1 MQHRLYCNLYGDEN
15 PARQAGPTLSPKTKL
30 DKALVIF
37 ADREFA
43 MKNRRQFLQAS
54 SLALGV
60 GTLAPQYLV
69 QAAEHAS
76 GADDRVLVV
85 VQLSGGNDGLNT
97 IVPYADDVYRKRRPS
112 LAIPAT
118 EVIKSNELTGFHPVL
133 RGFADLLERQQLAVV
148 QGVGYANPNR
158 SHFESMDIW
167 HTCQLK
173 KEQRT
178 VGWLGRYLDQTSI
191 DNSSDVPAI
200 HFGGEQQPLALQARN
215 VRVPS
220 VKSLDEFKLQS
231 SNDKFR
237 ETVSQLAATQRNA
250 SSELLGFVQTST
262 SSALLA
268 SDRVAA
274 AQSNYKAA
282 VEYPQTDLAS
292 KLRIVA
298 QLISAGLSTRIYY
311 VTLDGFDT
319 HSQQSDA
326 HAALLRQWSDAVA
339 AFTRDVAEHGQ
350 GSRVLTLSFSE
361 FGRRV
366 EENASK
372 GTDHGAA
379 APLILTGEGVR
390 AGFTGDQPSLTDL
403 DDGDLKFHT
412 DFRRVY
418 ATLLD
423 GWLGCKSETVIGAKY
438 ESLPILKPSVA

>member
-1 MQHRLYCNLYGDEN
+1 
-15 PARQAGPTLSPKTKL
+15 
-30 DKALVIF
+30 
-37 ADREFA
+37 

-118 EVIKSNELTGFHPVL
+118 EVIKSNELTGFHPAL

-250 SSELLGFVQTST
+250 QRHVFHALRLRGKICASRVNRGRRGRTALHVRSASHRNHC
-262 SSALLA
+262 ALLLDTRRTRRQNLA
-268 SDRVAA
+268 HETSPRAFLRSTFAA
-274 AQSNYKAA
+274 RSRKFF
-282 VEYPQTDLAS
+282 
-292 KLRIVA
+292 LR
-298 QLISAGLSTRIYY
+298 R
-311 VTLDGFDT
+311 
-319 HSQQSDA
+319 
-326 HAALLRQWSDAVA
+326 
-339 AFTRDVAEHGQ
+339 
-350 GSRVLTLSFSE
+350 
-361 FGRRV
+361 
-366 EENASK
+366 
-372 GTDHGAA
+372 
-379 APLILTGEGVR
+379 
-390 AGFTGDQPSLTDL
+390 
-403 DDGDLKFHT
+403 
-412 DFRRVY
+412 
-418 ATLLD
+418 
-423 GWLGCKSETVIGAKY
+423 
-438 ESLPILKPSVA
+438 